1 MLERMKSIKLKDGKE
16 HETLTFSST
25 EEVKTPF
32 VVQAR
37 AATSLLNRP

>member
-1 MLERMKSIKLKDGKE
+1 MKLRF
-16 HETLTFSST
+16 TST

-37 AATSLLNRP
+37 AATPLLNRP